1 MTTPDKE
8 PSAVDG
14 FRLLKRIGRGGMAT
28 VYKAVQVSIGRI
40 VAVKILHPQYA
51 ADAVFVSR
59 FQREA
64 RAAARLNHPNIVSG
78 IDVGESEGRHYFAME
93 YVEGRSL
100 ARALREDG
108 PMTPKAALGVVTQ
121 IARAL
126 EHAHA
131 YGMVHLDI
139 KPGNIMLTP
148 EGHAKL
154 ADFGLARRVE
164 DDDELYNERRLIFGT
179 PGYMPPEQLKA
190 GAEVDIRA
198 DIYSLGVTFYEML
211 SGRCPFS
218 ASTRK
223 EIVRKVL
230 TADFEP
236 LSVTAPKIP
245 ADLAGVVTRM
255 FRHNR
260 DERYQT
266 PAELLA
272 ALEKLG
278 SDSEAP
284 PRPPQAAGPEPA
296 PAPPPA
302 ARMIRFFR
310 RALLG
315 LAPALAAAVVSQWL
329 DTRDAGEGAGPPAR
343 ERRVADEYARVARDA
358 KNEMLAGRYAE
369 AARLLEEFAGGHP
382 SSRWTR
388 EAEQEAEKARQ
399 AARRAEEEA
408 TRAAELARQ
417 RTAAAPA
424 REPGGHERAPM
435 SETAALQELER
446 ALPSLREAGRFREGL
461 DRCNRILQQPGLA
474 GIHNKV
480 RDLREPFLRIC
491 GFLSAVL
498 KGAEASS
505 GEHVR
510 VGGDDAFLVGVAG
523 ERLLARMGGRVV
535 EVELKSVAAADLET
549 LARRGGEAKGKAE
562 ADAALTL
569 EAWGDFA
576 GALEQS
582 EAAAAAG
589 RMDEMTAE
597 VQRNALLRLA
607 REAMRSERWK
617 LAEAFLR
624 KLTKDSRHRAF
635 VYWRREQIRRM
646 EQQVRDALRFQ
657 DMALVPGGLFMMR
670 KGRPKRVAA
679 FLIDKHEVTV
689 AQYSEFVA
697 AVQRYG
703 ARKFYGWTGGTERDP
718 RPKDWNDMLSRPQ
731 EPVTGIDWYDASAYA
746 KFAGK
751 RLPTC
756 EEWEKAARG
765 IDGFRYPW
773 GDTWQADAC
782 NCAEAG
788 LRRPEA
794 VGQRPKDRSP
804 YGCVDMAGNVREWV
818 ADSLVSGKRRIVKG
832 GSFASPPAGCDA
844 TLRNSLPV
852 DARDSQ
858 TGFRCAA
865 DAE

>member
-310 RALLG
+310 RALL
-315 LAPALAAAVVSQWL
+315 
-329 DTRDAGEGAGPPAR
+329 AGGGAG
-343 ERRVADEYARVARDA
+343 
-358 KNEMLAGRYAE
+358 
-369 AARLLEEFAGGHP
+369 GGGCVP
-382 SSRWTR
+382 
-388 EAEQEAEKARQ
+388 
-399 AARRAEEEA
+399 
-408 TRAAELARQ
+408 
-417 RTAAAPA
+417 
-424 REPGGHERAPM
+424 
-435 SETAALQELER
+435 
-446 ALPSLREAGRFREGL
+446 
-461 DRCNRILQQPGLA
+461 
-474 GIHNKV
+474 
-480 RDLREPFLRIC
+480 
-491 GFLSAVL
+491 
-498 KGAEASS
+498 
-505 GEHVR
+505 
-510 VGGDDAFLVGVAG
+510 VAG
-523 ERLLARMGGRVV
+523 HA
-535 EVELKSVAAADLET
+535 
-549 LARRGGEAKGKAE
+549 
-562 ADAALTL
+562 
-569 EAWGDFA
+569 
-576 GALEQS
+576 
-582 EAAAAAG
+582 
-589 RMDEMTAE
+589 
-597 VQRNALLRLA
+597 
-607 REAMRSERWK
+607 
-617 LAEAFLR
+617 
-624 KLTKDSRHRAF
+624 
-635 VYWRREQIRRM
+635 
-646 EQQVRDALRFQ
+646 
-657 DMALVPGGLFMMR
+657 
-670 KGRPKRVAA
+670 
-679 FLIDKHEVTV
+679 
-689 AQYSEFVA
+689 
-697 AVQRYG
+697 
-703 ARKFYGWTGGTERDP
+703 
-718 RPKDWNDMLSRPQ
+718 
-731 EPVTGIDWYDASAYA
+731 
-746 KFAGK
+746 
-751 RLPTC
+751 
-756 EEWEKAARG
+756 
-765 IDGFRYPW
+765 
-773 GDTWQADAC
+773 
-782 NCAEAG
+782 
-788 LRRPEA
+788 
-794 VGQRPKDRSP
+794 
-804 YGCVDMAGNVREWV
+804 
-818 ADSLVSGKRRIVKG
+818 
-832 GSFASPPAGCDA
+832 
-844 TLRNSLPV
+844 
-852 DARDSQ
+852 
-858 TGFRCAA
+858 
-865 DAE
+865 